1 MKKQKIII
9 LAIIMCLT
17 FIGLTIVQF
26 NYFDTLVDM
35 RREFFEDGV
44 KQALYRTT
52 RILEDE
58 EIQKYIDEELKRQGE
73 EEKTSVNDF
82 NRSITPIDIKP
93 LIQDKQIIKNYVKGR
108 NSVSDVS
115 KNLHKEHQKTFKK
128 QKVKFSD
135 VAMRWSKESPEKP
148 IEERIDTEHLAV
160 VLRKEL
166 EKCGINIPFEFSL
179 VNYKSER
186 VFTSLGF
193 ESINDVHDYY
203 SQILFPNDYTPK
215 LNIIRVYFPTRD
227 TMIVGQIARFAITS
241 IVITVILFLTFVA
254 AIFLLFHKN

>member
-1 MKKQKIII
+1 
-9 LAIIMCLT
+9 MCLT
-17 FIGLTIVQF
+17 FIGLTFVQF
-26 NYFDTLVDM
+26 NYFNTLVDM

-73 EEKTSVNDF
+73 EEKTSVNDL

-128 QKVKFSD
+128 QK
-135 VAMRWSKESPEKP
+135 EKKP
-148 IEERIDTEHLAV
+148 CST
-160 VLRKEL
+160 
-166 EKCGINIPFEFSL
+166 
-179 VNYKSER
+179 
-186 VFTSLGF
+186 
-193 ESINDVHDYY
+193 
-203 SQILFPNDYTPK
+203 
-215 LNIIRVYFPTRD
+215 
-227 TMIVGQIARFAITS
+227 
-241 IVITVILFLTFVA
+241 FLKT
-254 AIFLLFHKN
+254 KP